1 VKQNEETPERIRARQ
16 PARLKFLASKIL
28 NDIADAEKI
37 FVIKRTPNLRFDEVL
52 PLWTELNLRGQSW
65 LLWVTPAD
73 DEHPVGHVEIV
84 MSGLLRGYADAFA
97 GPGGPYQGIL
107 PAWQA
112 VCAATWALVG
122 GRS

>member
-65 LLWVTPAD
+65 LLWVTPAAR
-73 DEHPVGHVEIV
+73 I
-84 MSGLLRGYADAFA
+84 R
-97 GPGGPYQGIL
+97 
-107 PAWQA
+107 
-112 VCAATWALVG
+112 
-122 GRS
+122 